1 MQDQKE
7 NLLGENLNYILEKRR
22 TTLTSFSKKFNI
34 NVSTLHGYA
43 NGRIP
48 KNFSSL
54 IRICNEEEIS
64 LDDLFFVDLKN
75 RRSRANQHNCTD
87 VETSLMKSESL
98 INVHVKLFYDK

>member
-64 LDDLFFVDLKN
+64 LDDLFFVDLEKKQRQVTRFEGLDSQKGSN
-75 RRSRANQHNCTD
+75 
-87 VETSLMKSESL
+87 ESNKRIE
-98 INVHVKLFYDK
+98 INMKLFIKN